1 MTPFEG
7 CELYVYYRVPAEHAA
22 AAAHEVLTAQ
32 QGLLRQ
38 LPTLEAHLL
47 RKADDVAGSVTWMEI
62 YRRPEGLDASLLAR
76 LATALADV
84 PSGRT
89 GPRHEE
95 RFIPHR

>member
-1 MTPFEG
+1 
-7 CELYVYYRVPAEHAA
+7 
-22 AAAHEVLTAQ
+22 
-32 QGLLRQ
+32 
-38 LPTLEAHLL
+38 
-47 RKADDVAGSVTWMEI
+47 MEI